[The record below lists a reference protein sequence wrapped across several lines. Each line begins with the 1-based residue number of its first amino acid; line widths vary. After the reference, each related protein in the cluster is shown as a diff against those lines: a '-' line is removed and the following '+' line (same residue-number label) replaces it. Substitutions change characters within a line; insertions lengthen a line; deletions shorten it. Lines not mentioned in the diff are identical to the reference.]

1 MCCVAVAVAVPVLSG
16 LALAGSALVEA
27 LERMADGLDWMDLF
41 DSAWHLKLRRS
52 QARIRACSACLPA
65 CLLAFKRARRSVDG
79 FMDWLID
86 GWID

>member
-27 LERMADGLDWMDLF
+27 LERMADGLDLF

-65 CLLAFKRARRSVDG
+65 CLPACLLACLLV
-79 FMDWLID
+79 
-86 GWID
+86 